1 MLGLLDDLI
10 IVPLLI
16 KATLELIPNDVLDDI
31 KSKIDSKEKLPT
43 KWYYTVP
50 IVLIYVFLL
59 FVLFRYAR
67 QWFDF

>member
-1 MLGLLDDLI
+1 MDDLI

-31 KSKIDSKEKLPT
+31 KSKMDSKEKLPT
-43 KWYYTVP
+43 KWHYAVP
-50 IVLIYVFLL
+50 IVLIYVYLL

-67 QWFDF
+67 QWFDS